1 MTRWYFWVRYAIREI
16 SDQDATS
23 RNFSFSLSSLI
34 ASFSFDYLLVIY
46 RFEEGRPNELSLRG
60 LRREWR
66 VLCSI
71 FVVRS
76 MGCLLRPTPLT
87 SRCVRDFNHNK
98 LQYNLSDP
106 RSPRQ
111 SSLNSFPSINAL
123 KHYDLSFFWF
133 DIISLVIKDFVA
145 LIALLAFSRM
155 TRTRIINKA
164 AMRAVVLGGG
174 RLGETVHAGMW
185 LEAFVVLS
193 TGWGQERGCWQSDTV
208 SQIWSL

>member
-1 MTRWYFWVRYAIREI
+1 MVFLSEI
-16 SDQDATS
+16 CHS
-23 RNFSFSLSSLI
+23 RNFRSGCDEQEFFFLPFFIDLSRGISWQYKYGYSSQKGWKKQNLL

-133 DIISLVIKDFVA
+133 DIISLVIKDF
-145 LIALLAFSRM
+145 LLNGKR
-155 TRTRIINKA
+155 
-164 AMRAVVLGGG
+164 
-174 RLGETVHAGMW
+174 
-185 LEAFVVLS
+185 
-193 TGWGQERGCWQSDTV
+193 
-208 SQIWSL
+208 